1 MWVYFIL
8 FTSLCHGA
16 SGASTD
22 LPKCAAGKSVCFENG
37 DHGAVFVFHHERKKL
52 EAVCHDNWDK
62 VDADVACREAGFPRG
77 ALQQTRG
84 QNSGGLAITMNKF
97 DCTGTEKHLINC
109 KHKERQAWRGCT
121 SNQAAGAFCDS
132 VTEEELINEKTLL
145 KSCFASK
152 VSYSKTD
159 QIGDPTY
166 RTTTEHCQ
174 RACAEN
180 VDCVQ
185 FSFRSLSKTSKTC
198 YLYSASSKESNPYE
212 VGGPSSCPTESNL
225 LKLESELE
233 SEECQN
239 GTCLV
244 GGRNKTEGNVFHKG
258 RAICDDHWGELEA
271 SVVCRELGHDVLHF
285 TSASS
290 FGLVPKPQTG
300 SVFKCNGTEEKLR
313 DCAQVPSLIECDSGE
328 GAGVVCDTRAA
339 EVVAK
344 ERDCFVR
351 RVAYQGKSGR
361 SLPLPERLLDTL
373 NSAADCQEI
382 CKSTA
387 GCSHFTWFYSGGKCH
402 GYNLVDIQGEY

>member
-1 MWVYFIL
+1 MWAGFFL
-8 FTSLCHGA
+8 LASLWDAAIGV
-16 SGASTD
+16 SEDKSN
-22 LPKCAAGKSVCFENG
+22 CAADKSVCLGNG
-37 DHGAVFVFHHERKKL
+37 DHGAVFVFHQESKKY
-52 EAVCHDNWDK
+52 EAICHDNWDK

-77 ALQQTRG
+77 ALQETRG
-84 QNSGGLAITMNKF
+84 QDSGGLVITMNEF
-97 DCTGTEKHLINC
+97 DCTGVEKHLIAC
-109 KHKERQAWRGCT
+109 KHKERRDCM
-121 SNQAAGAFCDS
+121 SNQAAGAVCDS
-132 VTEEELINEKTLL
+132 VTEEELIHEKTLL
-145 KSCFASK
+145 QSCFASK

-166 RTTTEHCQ
+166 RSTSEHCQ
-174 RACAEN
+174 RTCAEN

-185 FSFRSLSKTSKTC
+185 FSFRSLSKSC
-198 YLYSASSKESNPYE
+198 HLYSASSKESNPYE
-212 VGGPSSCPTESNL
+212 VGGPPHCPTESNVA
-225 LKLESELE
+225 KLE

-239 GTCLV
+239 KTCLV
-244 GGRNKTEGNVFHKG
+244 GGRTKTEGNVFHKG

-271 SVVCRELGHDVLHF
+271 SVVCRELGQNGQVLRF

-300 SVFKCNGTEEKLR
+300 SAFKCNGTEEKLR

-328 GAGVVCDTRAA
+328 GAGVVCDTRSA

-361 SLPLPERLLDTL
+361 SLPLPERLLNTL

-382 CKSTA
+382 CKSTT

-402 GYNLVDIQGEY
+402 GYNFVDIQGEY